1 MRPALLVL
9 ALAGTAI
16 GAGDDFIKLQ
26 RKAEQRREPAE
37 RLEWFARAI
46 KAWNSAHG
54 SALLAHCH
62 LRRGEAY
69 TELKEDAKALSDLDR
84 AIELDA
90 RSALAYFLRGR
101 IQLRRGKALE
111 AARDLAE
118 YAALEPEDIEGH
130 LTLGEARR
138 AAKQWDQAMSAY
150 NAAAQLEPGDYR
162 PVFGRG
168 LALMGMRSWPGAELS
183 FDLAVRLSKSREPE
197 VLIERAVVRVA
208 LKRSEEAVEDYSAAL
223 PLLEERL
230 EEGET
235 KLRPKAARAY
245 YGRGR
250 LTASM
255 PDYEAAC
262 RLGHKKACSL
272 LPKQPAVARDASQ
285 RSVAP
290 EPPKAKKKKLEKQ
303 PKPVPYRRTIIEAP
317 DSDPGE
323 RIYAQ

>member
-1 MRPALLVL
+1 MKLPLVL
-9 ALAGTAI
+9 ALAALSA
-16 GAGDDFIKLQ
+16 GADDFLKLQ

-37 RLEWFARAI
+37 RLEWFGRAI

-54 SALLAHCH
+54 TSLLAHCH

-69 TELKEDAKALSDLDR
+69 TELKDDAKALPDLDR

-101 IQLRRGKALE
+101 IFLRRGKPRE

-118 YAALEPEDIEGH
+118 YCGLEPEDIEGH

-138 AAKQWDQAMSAY
+138 AARMWEEAMQAY

-168 LALMGMRSWPGAELS
+168 LALMGSRSWSGAELS
-183 FDLAVRLSKSREPE
+183 LDLALKLSKGREPE
-197 VLIERAVVRVA
+197 VFIERAVTRVA
-208 LKRSEEAVEDYSAAL
+208 LKRNEEAVEDYSAAL

-230 EEGET
+230 EDGET
-235 KLRPKAARAY
+235 AARPKAARAY

-250 LTASM
+250 LTGSLE
-255 PDYEAAC
+255 DYESAC
-262 RLGHKKACSL
+262 RLGHKKACTL
-272 LPKQPAVARDASQ
+272 LPAKPVAARAAPKPAPA
-285 RSVAP
+285 
-290 EPPKAKKKKLEKQ
+290 PKAKKKKLKEQ
-303 PKPVPYRRTIIEAP
+303 PKPVPYKRTVIEAP
-317 DSDPGE
+317 DGDAGD
-323 RIYAQ
+323 RIYAH